1 MNRTQA
7 WFPTFKNYQTIAKI
21 GSGGF
26 GDTYLAKDKLGRQC
40 VIKQVKLKANGQDS
54 IKSHEQFRREVC
66 IQACLDHPNIARLID
81 YNDQEGYIVMDYA
94 NGGTLRKLLD
104 GKFPNGMDPHTAL
117 TILKPICRALIYSH
131 EKNFSED
138 GQRRGIVHLDIKPEN
153 ILIQNEASDEGGT
166 RPRYLLADFGLARWI
181 SQTGRA
187 YGGNSLV
194 AGTFGYMAPEQLVP
208 GGRFG
213 GPGPRSDIYALGVML
228 REMLSGQRPR
238 QLFQPLPKLGN
249 AISLEVEAVV
259 QKATAQN
266 SQDRYSSVEGFL
278 MALTQ
283 AVEKTGRIS
292 GGMNTTPQRSG
303 LLPDNFYAFPPSY
316 ARNRRAWWR
325 SSWVVLMAG
334 ITLLTL
340 VGGSVIWRISTLSS
354 SPHYTLCIGT
364 DFPVSGSDTSQGIPA
379 RNGADLA
386 IAQHQDLG
394 NGSTLAACDKD
405 DVSRITGIHDA
416 GQGAQNVRDFV
427 GNKNIVGIVGPL
439 NSNVARAEIPIA
451 ASAGVVLISPQ
462 TTDPCLTLAQYCA
475 NPDQVHHP
483 GVPNTFFRIPG
494 NDLRQ
499 GEADAELLIR
509 FLGRSKVCVVDDQ
522 DVYGKGLA
530 DAFSAGFQHNGGR
543 ILGARMHTS
552 ADDTSI
558 QIATLAAQ
566 IIALQPNAVFY
577 GGVTANGA
585 GLLQEQLFQA
595 GFTGLF
601 VGGDGI
607 GLDQQFLQ
615 SANSGGTYA
624 TVSGPDSS
632 AFPKSFR
639 DAYQLRYGTLPTQLS
654 ANGYDAAMILII
666 AIQSA
671 LETDPQNLRSAVLQ
685 KVQYPNQPYHGITG
699 TITFDSNGDN
709 AGTSVFSVY
718 AVENKSWI
726 YKPKDTI
733 LVSG

>member
-7 WFPTFKNYQTIAKI
+7 WFPTFKNYQTIARI

-40 VIKQVKLKANGQDS
+40 VIKQIKSMADGQDS
-54 IKSHEQFRREVC
+54 IKIREQFRREVC
-66 IQACLDHPNIARLID
+66 IQACLDHPNIARLTD

-104 GKFPNGMDPHTAL
+104 DKFPNGMDPHTAL

-131 EKNFSED
+131 EKFFSED
-138 GQRRGIVHLDIKPEN
+138 GRRRGIVHLDIKPEN
-153 ILIQNEASDEGGT
+153 ILIQNEACDEGGT

-194 AGTFGYMAPEQLVP
+194 AGTFGYMAPEQLAP

-228 REMLSGQRPR
+228 HEMLSGQRPR
-238 QLFQPLPKLGN
+238 RLFQPLPKLGN
-249 AISLEVEAVV
+249 AISPEMEAVV
-259 QKATAQN
+259 QKAITQN
-266 SQDRYSSVEGFL
+266 PQDRYSSVEGFL
-278 MALTQ
+278 TALAQ
-283 AVEKTGRIS
+283 AIEKTDRMS
-292 GGMNTTPQRSG
+292 GGANTKLQRSG
-303 LLPDNFYAFPPSY
+303 LLSDNFHGFPPSY
-316 ARNRRAWWR
+316 ARSGGGWWR
-325 SSWVVLMAG
+325 SSWAVLITG

-386 IAQHQDLG
+386 IAQHEDLG

-416 GQGAQNVRDFV
+416 GQGAKNVRDLV
-427 GNKNIVGIVGPL
+427 RDKSVVGIIGPL
-439 NSNVARAEIPIA
+439 DSNVALAEIPIA
-451 ASAGVVLISPQ
+451 ASVGVVMISPQ
-462 TTDPCLTLAQYCA
+462 VTDPCLTLEQYCA
-475 NPDQVHHP
+475 NPDQVHLP

-494 NDLRQ
+494 NNLRQ

-509 FLGRSKVCVVDDQ
+509 SLGRSKVCVVDDQ
-522 DVYGKGLA
+522 DVYGKELA
-530 DAFSAGFQHNGGR
+530 DAFSASFQHDGGR
-543 ILGARMHTS
+543 ILGVRMHTS
-552 ADDTSI
+552 ADDTSV
-558 QIATLAAQ
+558 QIARLAAQ

-607 GLDQQFLQ
+607 GLDQPFLQ

-632 AFPKSFR
+632 TFPKLFR
-639 DAYQLRYGTLPTQLS
+639 DAYQQRYGTQPTQLS
-654 ANGYDAAMILII
+654 AKGYDAAMILII

-671 LETDPQNLRSAVLQ
+671 LETNPQSLRSAVLQ
-685 KVQYPNQPYHGITG
+685 KVQYPNQPYQGITG

-709 AGTSVFSVY
+709 AGTKVFSVY
-718 AVENKSWI
+718 AVENKTWT
-726 YKPKDTI
+726 YKPEDTI
-733 LVSG
+733 FISG